1 MLKTCKCFSALFA
14 KSNKQVFMI
23 YAKDLLYE
31 KDLSHRV
38 SLMGLLLWKTHIEST
53 HPRLVASRKL
63 QTFQVYNG
71 HQVHNMLTIMFD
83 PHFKS
88 LTVVENYVGH
98 GACIPIASGYDANVI
113 GYV

>member
-1 MLKTCKCFSALFA
+1 
-14 KSNKQVFMI
+14 
-23 YAKDLLYE
+23 
-31 KDLSHRV
+31 
-38 SLMGLLLWKTHIEST
+38 
-53 HPRLVASRKL
+53 
-63 QTFQVYNG
+63 
-71 HQVHNMLTIMFD
+71 MLTIMFD